1 MSICRSVH
9 FKVNLV
15 SYTKLNSK
23 WVLHRNFKLLED
35 KGGNLVTMETGKYF
49 LNMTPKAQ
57 SINDK
62 IDKWDFIKMKSIY
75 SLKDTVKNNTSNNVE
90 NGRRYLQIIYLIKD
104 LYLEV

>member
-1 MSICRSVH
+1 MCKRIKLNSH
-9 FKVNLV
+9 LTL
-15 SYTKLNSK
+15 YTKLNSK

-49 LNMTPKAQ
+49 LNMIPKAQ

-62 IDKWDFIKMKSIY
+62 IDKWDFIKMQSIY
-75 SLKDTVKNNTSNNVE
+75 SLKDTVKDTTSNNVE